1 MNNKMILVD
10 IYDNEIGYASKEV
23 THMNGYLHRAFSIF
37 LFNKDK
43 IILQKRAHNK
53 YHSGGLWSNACC
65 SHPMKNESLENAVN
79 RRMLEEIGVECDT
92 KEIASIIYYKKFEEN
107 LYEYEYDHIFIG
119 SYEKDLFRIDSN
131 EIEEIKIIDIEYLEK
146 DIIKN
151 PNKYTIWFISTLP
164 IVLKYIKH
172 KNIN

>member
-1 MNNKMILVD
+1 
-10 IYDNEIGYASKEV
+10 
-23 THMNGYLHRAFSIF
+23 
-37 LFNKDK
+37 
-43 IILQKRAHNK
+43 
-53 YHSGGLWSNACC
+53 
-65 SHPMKNESLENAVN
+65 
-79 RRMLEEIGVECDT
+79 MLEEIGVECDT